1 MGVNARR
8 VGKIVGRHASQI
20 DAHQGSDEQLYSHA
34 VIAAGAAVVAP
45 GHMSVSAF
53 ADAENGCCP
62 TRYKETEHIKTFY
75 KVNRL

>member
-1 MGVNARR
+1 VSSEVISREERAKSLFGRR
-8 VGKIVGRHASQI
+8 DFFV
-20 DAHQGSDEQLYSHA
+20 A

-45 GHMSVSAF
+45 RAISAAL
-53 ADAENGCCP
+53 ADAEDGDRA